1 MLIRTATVLDLPAI
15 VGIYNQAV
23 LAGFQTGDLEPVSV
37 ESRRGWF
44 DSHGPDTYPL
54 YVAVS
59 DQSVTGWCSLSAYRA
74 GRAAFRHT
82 AEISYYVDSAYRR
95 RGIAAALIEHA
106 IADCARLEFRALFAL
121 VLDVNQ
127 ASQSL
132 IMRQGFEQWGFMPGA
147 AWFGDMEVGHLIYG
161 MRLHVGSRTAANKMG
176 RDDADLQA
184 TLIP

>member
-1 MLIRTATVLDLPAI
+1 MLIRTAAALDLPSI

-37 ESRRGWF
+37 ESRQGWF
-44 DSHGPDTYPL
+44 ESHGPETYPL

-59 DQSVTGWCSLSAYRA
+59 DQHVAGWCSLSAYRP

-95 RGIAAALIEHA
+95 RGIAAALIKHA
-106 IADCARLEFRALFAL
+106 VADCARLDFRALFAL

-132 IMRQGFEQWGFMPGA
+132 IVRQGFEQWGFLPGA
-147 AWFGDMEVGHLIYG
+147 AWFGETEVGHLIYG
-161 MRLHVGSRTAANKMG
+161 MRLHVGAGTEPNHTS
-176 RDDADLQA
+176 
-184 TLIP
+184 